1 MTFRTRFAPSPTGPL
16 HLGHAF
22 SAITAYR
29 LAQEHGGS
37 FLLRIEDTD
46 TQRSRQNWENLI
58 YEDLA
63 WLGLNWEKPVLRQSE
78 RKKPYQEAL
87 SRLDA
92 LGLLYPCTCTRADIE
107 TAVSAPQEGV
117 SPFGPDGRIYPGTCR
132 HRPMLESN
140 SGDALRLDMRKAV
153 TLLGSDLSYV
163 EQKDGTEN
171 HQCIRPGQLINQV
184 GDIVLK
190 RRQSGDV
197 AYHLAVVV
205 DDYAQCITHVVRGE
219 DLQEATK
226 IHVLLQYLLSMQTPD
241 YIHHRL
247 IRDET
252 GKRLAKRT
260 DAKAIK
266 TFRDQGAQ
274 PADIY
279 VQLGL

>member
-29 LAQEHGGS
+29 MAQEQGGS

-46 TQRSRQNWENLI
+46 TQRSHQNWENLI

-78 RKKPYQEAL
+78 RKEHYQDAL

-92 LGLLYPCTCTRADIE
+92 LGLLYPCACTRADIE

-117 SPFGPDGRIYPGTCR
+117 SPLGPDGRIYPGTCR
-132 HRPMLESN
+132 RRPMLESN
-140 SGDALRLDMRKAV
+140 SGDALRLDMAKAV
-153 TLLGSDLSYV
+153 ALLDTDLSYL
-163 EQKDGTEN
+163 EQKTGKERN
-171 HQCIRPGQLINQV
+171 KGIRPAQLINQV
-184 GDIVLK
+184 GDVVLK

-205 DDYAQCITHVVRGE
+205 DDDAQGITHVVRGE
-219 DLQEATK
+219 DLKEATK
-226 IHVLLQYLLSMQTPD
+226 IHVLLQNLLSLQTPD

-279 VQLGL
+279 AQLGL

>member
-29 LAQEHGGS
+29 MAQEQHGS

-63 WLGLNWEKPVLRQSE
+63 WLGLQWEKPVLRQSE
-78 RKKPYQEAL
+78 RKKPYQDAL

-92 LGLLYPCTCTRADIE
+92 LGLLYPCACTRADIE
-107 TAVSAPQEGV
+107 TAFSAPQEGV

-132 HRPMLESN
+132 HRPMLDADL
-140 SGDALRLDMRKAV
+140 GDALRLDMRKAV
-153 TLLGSDLSYV
+153 TLLSSDLSYL
-163 EQKDGTEN
+163 EQKDGTES
-171 HQCIRPGQLINQV
+171 QRCIHPSQLINQV

-190 RRQSGDV
+190 RRQSGHV

-205 DDYAQCITHVVRGE
+205 DDNAQGITHVVRGE

>member
-78 RKKPYQEAL
+78 RKEPYQEAL

-92 LGLLYPCTCTRADIE
+92 LGLLYPCACTRADIE

-117 SPFGPDGRIYPGTCR
+117 SPFGPDGRVYPGTCR

-163 EQKDGTEN
+163 EQKDGTES
-171 HQCIRPGQLINQV
+171 HQCVRPGQLINQV

-190 RRQSGDV
+190 RRQSGGV

-205 DDYAQCITHVVRGE
+205 DDYAQGITHVVRGE

-279 VQLGL
+279 AQLGL

>member
-29 LAQEHGGS
+29 MAEEQGGS

-46 TQRSRQNWENLI
+46 TQRSHQHWENLI

-63 WLGLNWEKPVLRQSE
+63 WLGLKWEKPVLRQSE
-78 RKKPYQEAL
+78 RKKPYQDAL

-92 LGLLYPCTCTRADIE
+92 LGLLYPCACTRADIE

-117 SPFGPDGRIYPGTCR
+117 SPFGPNGRIYPGTCR
-132 HRPMLESN
+132 RRPMLDAN
-140 SGDALRLDMRKAV
+140 SGDALRLNTGKAIA
-153 TLLGSDLSYV
+153 LLGSDLSYL
-163 EQKDGTEN
+163 EQNVRTES
-171 HQCIRPGQLINQV
+171 HQCIRPAQLINQV

-190 RRQSGDV
+190 RRASGDV

-205 DDYAQCITHVVRGE
+205 DDDAQGITHVVRGE
-219 DLQEATK
+219 DLKEATK
-226 IHVLLQYLLSMQTPD
+226 IHVLLQNLLNMQTPD

-279 VQLGL
+279 AKLGL

>member
-29 LAQEHGGS
+29 MAQEKGGS
-37 FLLRIEDTD
+37 FFLRIEDTD
-46 TQRSRQNWENLI
+46 THRSRQSWENLI
-58 YEDLA
+58 YKDLA
-63 WLGLNWEKPVLRQSE
+63 WLGLKWEKSVLRQSE
-78 RKKPYQEAL
+78 RKEAYQDAL

-92 LGLLYPCTCTRADIE
+92 LGLLYPCACTRTDIAA
-107 TAVSAPQEGV
+107 AVSAPQEGV
-117 SPFGPDGRIYPGTCR
+117 SPFGPNGRIYPGTCR
-132 HRPMLESN
+132 RRPMLDAN
-140 SGDALRLDMRKAV
+140 SGDALRLDTRKAV
-153 TLLGSDLSYV
+153 ALLDLDLSYL
-163 EQKDGTEN
+163 EQNAGTES
-171 HQCIRPGQLINQV
+171 HQCFRPAHLINQV

-190 RRQSGDV
+190 RRASGDV

-205 DDYAQCITHVVRGE
+205 DDDAQGITHVVRGE
-219 DLQEATK
+219 DLKEATK
-226 IHVLLQYLLSMQTPD
+226 IHVLLQNLLKLQTPN

-247 IRDET
+247 IRDRT

-274 PADIY
+274 PSDIY
-279 VQLGL
+279 AQLGL